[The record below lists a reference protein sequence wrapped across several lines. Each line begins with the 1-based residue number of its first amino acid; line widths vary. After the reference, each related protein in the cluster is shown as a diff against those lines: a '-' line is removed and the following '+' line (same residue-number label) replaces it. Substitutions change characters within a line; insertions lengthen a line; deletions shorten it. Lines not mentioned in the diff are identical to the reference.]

1 MDRRHQ
7 KQAAR
12 FNDLAVVRGHIV
24 IKTLAFAALPAKL
37 AADAGCHLA
46 IAQLDRLSFNSG
58 LFCSGT
64 KMPDQ
69 NIGVPPLRGLAPM
82 ARTFAFIA
90 LSSITKAM
98 LVLPDSLQGCGRR
111 GNWALQVNGQDFHAE

>member
-64 KMPDQ
+64 KMPDN
-69 NIGVPPLRGLAPM
+69 NIRVPPL
-82 ARTFAFIA
+82 ARAGTYSQYLRFYFALFYH
-90 LSSITKAM
+90 K
-98 LVLPDSLQGCGRR
+98 C
-111 GNWALQVNGQDFHAE
+111 HAGPS